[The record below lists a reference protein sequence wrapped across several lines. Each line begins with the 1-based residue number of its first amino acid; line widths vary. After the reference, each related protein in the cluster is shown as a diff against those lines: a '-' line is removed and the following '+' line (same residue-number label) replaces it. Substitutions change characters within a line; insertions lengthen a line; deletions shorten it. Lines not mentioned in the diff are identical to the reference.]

1 MDNEEKINELMKK
14 MEAFSG
20 EIERYREEIILM
32 RKEILQLRNG
42 NDGSEDFVKK
52 INVLKPAKPTLGV
65 ENFIGLKLINFV
77 GIIVL
82 ITGLS
87 IGVKYAIDI
96 NLISPFMRILLTYI
110 AGAFLF
116 ILSARLRK
124 KYQLLSIILF
134 SGAMASAYFTT
145 YAAFEYYNIIPRSI
159 AFLLML
165 VLTALTVY
173 FSLKYDKKEIAIL
186 GLVGAYG
193 IPFFVKGNSENVAAL
208 FSYIFLVNS
217 GVLLISFKKYWLA
230 LTYISFFTT
239 WIIYLS
245 WVIIYSADHANDIS
259 ILFCYLFFIFFMLS
273 SLVFKV
279 MKRLPIDQSDV
290 FIVIANSVVFYFSLF
305 SLYKSGDS
313 NSIEIITLSFAMAY
327 LLAGITLRKFL
338 FLQGYLYNSVF
349 CISLTAFTI
358 FAAIKYTSFTL
369 TIVWVVMAIVLFIV
383 GMIYRLKIFRI
394 SSIILF
400 AITLIKLL
408 LIDSVDFNSVEK
420 VIAYLFIGIVL
431 LVISFLYQ
439 KFKKIIFGEV
449 ESES

>member
-14 MEAFSG
+14 MEALSG
-20 EIERYREEIILM
+20 EIEKHREEIILM
-32 RKEILQLRNG
+32 RKEILALRNE
-42 NDGSEDFVKK
+42 NYVPDNFVTKK
-52 INVLKPAKPTLGV
+52 NTPKTTNTTPGV
-65 ENFIGLKLINFV
+65 ENFIGLTLINFV

-124 KYQLLSIILF
+124 KYQLLGIILF

-145 YAAFEYYNIIPRSI
+145 YAAFEYYNIIPRSV

-165 VLTALTVY
+165 VLTFLTVY

-193 IPFFVKGNSENVAAL
+193 IPFFVKGNSENVSAL
-208 FSYIFLVNS
+208 FGYIFLINS
-217 GVLLISFKKYWLA
+217 GVLLISFRKYWLA

-245 WVIIYSADHANDIS
+245 WLIIYSADNANDVS
-259 ILFCYLFFIFFMLS
+259 IMFCYLFFIFFIVS
-273 SLVFKV
+273 SLVFKII
-279 MKRLPIDQSDV
+279 KRLPIDQSDI
-290 FIVIANSVVFYFSLF
+290 FIVAANSVVFYFSLF
-305 SLYKSGDS
+305 FLYKSGDN
-313 NSIEIITLSFAMAY
+313 NSIEIITLCFAIAY
-327 LLAGITLRKFL
+327 LAAGIILRKFL
-338 FLQGYLYNSVF
+338 SLQTYLYNSVF
-349 CISLTAFTI
+349 CISLAAFAA
-358 FAAIKYTSFTL
+358 FAAIKYVSFTL
-369 TIVWVVMAIVLFIV
+369 TIVWVVLAIIMFII
-383 GMIYRLKIFRI
+383 GMIYRLKMFRI

-408 LIDSVDFNSVEK
+408 LIDSIGFNSVEK
-420 VIAYLFIGIVL
+420 VVAYLFIGVVL

-439 KFKKIIFGEV
+439 KFKKIIFGEI
-449 ESES
+449 ESDT

>member
-1 MDNEEKINELMKK
+1 MDNEEKINELMIK
-14 MEAFSG
+14 MEVLSG
-20 EIERYREEIILM
+20 EIERYRKEIILM
-32 RKEILQLRNG
+32 RKEILELRNENNG
-42 NDGSEDFVKK
+42 PNDLVKK
-52 INVLKPAKPTLGV
+52 INIPSQAKATPGV
-65 ENFIGLKLINFV
+65 ENFIGLTLINFV

-145 YAAFEYYNIIPRSI
+145 YAAYEYYHLIPRSF

-165 VLTALTVY
+165 VLTFLTVY

-193 IPFFVKGNSENVAAL
+193 IPFFVKGNSENVTAL
-208 FSYIFLVNS
+208 FSYIFLINS
-217 GVLLISFKKYWLA
+217 GVLLISFRKYWLA

-245 WVIIYSADHANDIS
+245 WLIIYSADHANDVS
-259 ILFCYLFFIFFMLS
+259 IMFCYLFFIFFIVS
-273 SLVFKV
+273 SLVFKII
-279 MKRLPIDQSDV
+279 KRLPIDQSDI
-290 FIVIANSVVFYFSLF
+290 FIVVANSVIFYFSLF
-305 SLYKSGDS
+305 FLYKSRGN
-313 NSIEIITLSFAMAY
+313 NSIEIITLVFAIAY
-327 LLAGITLRKFL
+327 LFAGIILRKL
-338 FLQGYLYNSVF
+338 LSLQTYLYNSFF
-349 CISLTAFTI
+349 CISLAAFTT
-358 FAAIKYTSFTL
+358 FAAIKYASFTL
-369 TIVWVVMAIVLFIV
+369 TIIWVILAIIMFIV
-383 GMIYRLKIFRI
+383 GMIYRLKIFRV

-408 LIDSVDFNSVEK
+408 LIDSAGFNSVEK

-439 KFKKIIFGEV
+439 KFKEIIFGDV
-449 ESES
+449 ESDA